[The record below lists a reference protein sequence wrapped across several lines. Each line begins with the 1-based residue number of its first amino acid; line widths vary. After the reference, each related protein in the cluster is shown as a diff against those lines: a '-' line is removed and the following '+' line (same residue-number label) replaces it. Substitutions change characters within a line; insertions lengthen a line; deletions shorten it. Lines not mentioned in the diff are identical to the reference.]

1 MASCRKPLPAA
12 ATLALALALAAAA
25 QNPFFTPGNL
35 AVLRAGDGAQALDR
49 APEIRSILTN
59 SRPAGRW

>member
-35 AVLRAGDGAQALDR
+35 AVLRAGDGAQALTSSGNT
-49 APEIRSILTN
+49 IILTN